1 MSRVKNITNSLE
13 LKRIQLSNE
22 KEVRN
27 LIGEVKLQNDL
38 LGEVIQS
45 LDKVKESIDSQ
56 DYPQPHKTVKISNLK
71 DVKIPELKS
80 VQIEKP
86 TWLKLKQFSLSELI
100 SSIGDLFSNL
110 LSREF
115 RVDLEQYRVAR
126 NAISVRLSNGKEFLE
141 SLNTGIATGM
151 SSIEFPSWISKEET
165 QKSINSKLDTYSLND
180 VRDNSINSNITYLGK
195 DDKQGNW
202 LIIEINELEGVS
214 MRFATVKN
222 NPLINTYQEAMLNR
236 ESLTYDIYS
245 KAF

>member
-1 MSRVKNITNSLE
+1 
-13 LKRIQLSNE
+13 
-22 KEVRN
+22 
-27 LIGEVKLQNDL
+27 
-38 LGEVIQS
+38 
-45 LDKVKESIDSQ
+45 
-56 DYPQPHKTVKISNLK
+56 
-71 DVKIPELKS
+71 
-80 VQIEKP
+80 
-86 TWLKLKQFSLSELI
+86 
-100 SSIGDLFSNL
+100 
-110 LSREF
+110 
-115 RVDLEQYRVAR
+115 
-126 NAISVRLSNGKEFLE
+126 
-141 SLNTGIATGM
+141 M